1 MRKVIVVFNYWPKFS
16 KNCCHFDLNQ
26 PTMNSSLTVNVIDE
40 KVSKK
45 KVIVPSKID
54 EFIVIVV
61 IL

>member
-1 MRKVIVVFNYWPKFS
+1 
-16 KNCCHFDLNQ
+16 
-26 PTMNSSLTVNVIDE
+26 MNSSLTVNVIDE